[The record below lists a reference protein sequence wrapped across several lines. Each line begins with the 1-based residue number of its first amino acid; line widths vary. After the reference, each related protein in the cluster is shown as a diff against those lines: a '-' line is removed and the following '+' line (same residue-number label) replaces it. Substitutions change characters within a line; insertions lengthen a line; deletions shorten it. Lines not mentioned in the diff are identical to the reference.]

1 MTDQALSDLQDWQ
14 LVALATAMTERMY
27 PNFALFSRLLEF
39 GELDRVRRVLDGLWD
54 TLSGSGAKM
63 NFEVQLGHIE
73 NNIPSLE
80 EFDMYG
86 AIPARDAM
94 IALCGTLNIA
104 IQPDSSEV
112 DDLIH
117 LSRETVA
124 GFIELN
130 ADDQLSDEELVRLIN
145 THDLMLQ
152 EDDFLADCLDILVS
166 KQPKAAVIDELKQLA
181 SNDGYSNIGISDNE

>member
-39 GELDRVRRVLDGLWD
+39 GEPERVRRVLDGLWD
-54 TLSGSGAKM
+54 SLAGSGAKM

-73 NNIPSLE
+73 RNIPSLE
-80 EFDMYG
+80 EYDMYG
-86 AIPARDAM
+86 AIPARDAI
-94 IALCGTLNIA
+94 IALCTTLNIA
-104 IQPDSSEV
+104 IQPDPAEV
-112 DDLIH
+112 DDIIL

-130 ADDQLSDEELVRLIN
+130 ADAQLSDEELVRLIN

-152 EDDFLADCLDILVS
+152 EDDFLADCLELLIS
-166 KQPKAAVIDELKQLA
+166 KQPKAAVIGAMKQLA

>member
-1 MTDQALSDLQDWQ
+1 MTDQVQNQPLGGLQDWQ
-14 LVALATAMTERMY
+14 LLALAAAITERMY

-39 GELDRVRRVLDGLWD
+39 GELDRVRRVIDGVWD
-54 TLSGSGAKM
+54 AVSGTGAKM
-63 NFEVQLGHIE
+63 NFDVQLPHIE
-73 NNIPSLE
+73 QNIPDLE

-86 AIPARDAM
+86 AIPARDA
-94 IALCGTLNIA
+94 ILALCCTLNTA
-104 IQPDSSEV
+104 IQPEPSEV
-112 DDLIH
+112 DDIIQ

-152 EDDFLADCLDILVS
+152 EDDFLADCLELLVS
-166 KQPKAAVIDELKQLA
+166 TQSKAKVIQQLRA
-181 SNDGYSNIGISDNE
+181 LAANDGYSN